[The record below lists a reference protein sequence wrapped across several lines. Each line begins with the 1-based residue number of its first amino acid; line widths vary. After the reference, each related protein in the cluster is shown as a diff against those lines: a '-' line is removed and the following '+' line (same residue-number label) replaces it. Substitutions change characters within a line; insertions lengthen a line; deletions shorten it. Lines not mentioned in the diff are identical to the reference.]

1 MCVIAL
7 AGWLRDFSCNGR
19 HILLSATHRH
29 TTPHGTP
36 HACMQR
42 LPRHATQHRTPP
54 AGPTLHH
61 QAIRHYT
68 TETKHGH
75 RTQSIERAWRECER
89 KGKTVTSYSTF
100 LALSCP
106 DSRQTLTTRA
116 CSEESFDVRVKVGLV
131 LIIFFLRRDEIH
143 PIKRREVNRGRCLV
157 RRCSCRRPRN
167 ARRPTATSG
176 RGRWG

>member
-1 MCVIAL
+1 MDDTFC
-7 AGWLRDFSCNGR
+7 CPP
-19 HILLSATHRH
+19 HIV
-29 TTPHGTP
+29 TPHHTAHHMHACSVCHATP
-36 HACMQR
+36 HNTALHQLARHCTTRPYDTTLQKQNTATGHR
-42 LPRHATQHRTPP
+42 ASREHGENAKGKERKDCDVVFDLPRP
-54 AGPTLHH
+54 L
-61 QAIRHYT
+61 
-68 TETKHGH
+68 
-75 RTQSIERAWRECER
+75 
-89 KGKTVTSYSTF
+89 
-100 LALSCP
+100 LSCP
-106 DSRQTLTTRA
+106 LVRQTLTTRA